1 MIEVTA
7 AQLDAWLAAL
17 MFPLA
22 RLLGLFSSAPVFSN
36 RGVSVRVRLA
46 IGMGVAIAVLP
57 VMPPMPQVAPGGG
70 LGLAIF
76 AQQMFIGIAIGFMMR
91 IVFAAVD
98 MAGALIGMQ
107 MGLSFAIFFDPD
119 AGGQTAVLSDF
130 LNLLATLIF
139 LAIDG
144 HLLMIDLL
152 VRSFEWLPVATDA
165 VDAGGWAFLAR
176 SGITVFAAGLLLS
189 LPVIAV
195 LLVANI
201 ALGVLTR
208 AAPQLNLFA
217 VGFPI
222 TLTAGFIGVLLIMS
236 NFAPVLQSLFE
247 RSFDT
252 ISLLLDAAVGWCPA
266 SLVLHRL
273 GVPTAGERA
282 SGIHA

>member
-36 RGVSVRVRLA
+36 RGVSGRVRVA
-46 IGMGVAIAVLP
+46 GGMGGAVGARAVVPPVA
-57 VMPPMPQVAPGGG
+57 QGQPGGG

-76 AQQMFIGIAIGFMMR
+76 AQQMFIGIAIAFMMR

-130 LNLLATLIF
+130 LNLLATLLF
-139 LAIDG
+139 LAANG
-144 HLLMIDLL
+144 HLLMIDIL
-152 VRSFEWLPVATDA
+152 VRSFEWVPVSTAPVNA
-165 VDAGGWAFLAR
+165 AGWGSIPPTGL
-176 SGITVFAAGLLLS
+176 TVFAAGLLLP
-189 LPVIAV
+189 LPIVAI

-222 TLTAGFIGVLLIMS
+222 TLTAGFIGVLLIMN

-247 RSFDT
+247 RGFDSIGT
-252 ISLLLDAAVGWCPA
+252 LLDALAPLPPG
-266 SLVLHRL
+266 
-273 GVPTAGERA
+273 
-282 SGIHA
+282 

>member
-1 MIEVTA
+1 MIDISA
-7 AQLDAWLAAL
+7 AQLDAWIGAL
-17 MFPLA
+17 MFPLG

-57 VMPPMPQVAPGGG
+57 VMPPMPQVPPGSG

-76 AQQMFIGIAIGFMMR
+76 AQQIFIGIAIGFVMR

-139 LAIDG
+139 LAING
-144 HLLMIDLL
+144 HLLMVDIL
-152 VRSFEWLPVATDA
+152 VRSFEWLPVSTAV
-165 VDAGGWAFLAR
+165 VDAGGWGFLAR
-176 SGITVFAAGLLLS
+176 AGITVFSAGLLLS
-189 LPVIAV
+189 LPIIAI
-195 LLVANI
+195 LLIANI

-222 TLTAGFIGVLLIMS
+222 TLTAGFIGVLLVMT

-252 ISLLLDAAVGWCPA
+252 IALLLEALAPRG
-266 SLVLHRL
+266 
-273 GVPTAGERA
+273 G
-282 SGIHA
+282 

>member
-1 MIEVTA
+1 MIDVTA

-46 IGMGVAIAVLP
+46 IGMGVALAVLP
-57 VMPPMPQVAPGGG
+57 VMPPMPQVPPGGG

-76 AQQMFIGIAIGFMMR
+76 VQQIFIGIAIGFMMR

-139 LAIDG
+139 LAVNG
-144 HLLMIDLL
+144 HLLMIEVV
-152 VRSFEWLPVATDA
+152 VRSFEWLPVTTAPLN
-165 VDAGGWAFLAR
+165 AGGWGFIAR
-176 SGITVFAAGLLLS
+176 TGLTVFAAGLLLS
-189 LPVIAV
+189 MPIIAI

-222 TLTAGFIGVLLIMS
+222 TLTAGFIGVLLIMN

-247 RSFDT
+247 RGFDS
-252 ISLLLDAAVGWCPA
+252 IGVLLEALAPLPA
-266 SLVLHRL
+266 Q
-273 GVPTAGERA
+273 
-282 SGIHA
+282 

>member
-57 VMPPMPQVAPGGG
+57 VMPPMPQVPPGGG

-76 AQQMFIGIAIGFMMR
+76 AQQIFIGIAIGFMMR

-139 LAIDG
+139 LAING

-165 VDAGGWAFLAR
+165 LDAGGWAFLAR

-252 ISLLLDAAVGWCPA
+252 IGLLLDALAPRPA
-266 SLVLHRL
+266 
-273 GVPTAGERA
+273 P
-282 SGIHA
+282 

>member
-1 MIEVTA
+1 MISFTS
-7 AQLDAWLAAL
+7 AQLDAWLTAFL
-17 MFPLA
+17 FPLA
-22 RLLGLFSSAPVFSN
+22 RIMGLLASAPVFNN
-36 RGVSVRVRLA
+36 RAQPARIRLVVGLV
-46 IGMGVAIAVLP
+46 ITVALVPVL
-57 VMPPMPQVAPGGG
+57 PPMPAVPPGSWIGM
-70 LGLAIF
+70 AIL
-76 AQQMFIGIAIGFMMR
+76 AQQVLIGLLLGFTLRIA
-91 IVFAAVD
+91 FAAIDV
-98 MAGALIGMQ
+98 AGELIGMQ

-139 LAIDG
+139 LAING

-165 VDAGGWAFLAR
+165 LDAGGWAFLAR

-252 ISLLLDAAVGWCPA
+252 IGLLLDALAPRPA
-266 SLVLHRL
+266 
-273 GVPTAGERA
+273 P
-282 SGIHA
+282 

>member
-7 AQLDAWLAAL
+7 AQLDAWIAAL

-57 VMPPMPQVAPGGG
+57 VLPPMPQVPPGGG

-130 LNLLATLIF
+130 LNLLATLLF
-139 LAIDG
+139 LAVNG
-144 HLLMIDLL
+144 HLLMIDIL
-152 VRSFEWLPVATDA
+152 VRSFEWLPVTAA
-165 VDAGGWAFLAR
+165 PVNAAGWGFIAR
-176 SGITVFAAGLLLS
+176 TGLTVFAAGLLLAM
-189 LPVIAV
+189 PIVAI

-222 TLTAGFIGVLLIMS
+222 TLTAGFIGVLLIMN

-247 RSFDT
+247 RGFDS
-252 ISLLLDAAVGWCPA
+252 IGVLLDALAPLPA
-266 SLVLHRL
+266 Q
-273 GVPTAGERA
+273 
-282 SGIHA
+282 